1 MYLVFGEGKE
11 TICPHELRK
20 VAMDEFVHS
29 HQEPLAVEEVPHLL
43 YVNIALENIQCVSFN
58 SLPLNLKTVK
68 FF

>member
-29 HQEPLAVEEVPHLL
+29 HQESLAVEEVPHLL
-43 YVNIALENIQCVSFN
+43 YVNIALENMYKNAFEATLLTRGKNVM
-58 SLPLNLKTVK
+58 
-68 FF
+68 